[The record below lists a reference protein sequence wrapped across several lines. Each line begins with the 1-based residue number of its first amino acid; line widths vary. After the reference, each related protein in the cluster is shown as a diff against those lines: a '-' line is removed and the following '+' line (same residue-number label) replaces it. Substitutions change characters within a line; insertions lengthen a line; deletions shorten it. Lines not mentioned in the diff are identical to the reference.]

1 MRGVGAK
8 RIKHG
13 IMLTEEEKNAG
24 LTGRIIPINIEEQMK
39 SAYIDYSMS
48 VIVSRA
54 LPDVRDGMKPV
65 HRRILYDMS
74 AELNLYSDKP
84 TRKSARIVG
93 DVLGKFHPHG
103 DLSVYDAMVR
113 LAQDWSMRYPLVDGQ
128 GNFGS
133 MDGDSPAAMRY
144 TEARMKKITDEVMA
158 DIDKETVDW
167 TLNFDDT
174 IPEPTVLPTKIPLL
188 IVNGASGIAVG
199 MATNMAPHNLCEVVD
214 ACCAYIDNPEIT
226 GEEMLQYIKG
236 PDFPTG
242 GIIYGYE
249 GVREAMLTGRGR
261 VMMRA
266 KTDIEHTPSGREC
279 IVITEIPYMINKA
292 EMIKKIA
299 DMINDKKIEGI
310 SYINDESDRNGL
322 RIIIILKQDAV
333 ASVVLNTLFKNTPL
347 QTSFAVNNIALVK
360 GRPEMLPMR
369 DLIKYFIEHRHDVV
383 VRRTRYDKR
392 KAEERLHIVLGLLIA
407 QDNIDEIVRIIR
419 ASQTPDAAKQTLI
432 ERFELSDIQASAIIE
447 MRLRALTGLERGKL
461 IAERD
466 ELMKLIEHLTE
477 ILENV
482 SMQMQVIKDELL
494 EIKEK
499 YGDERRSEIVYAS
512 EEFNPEDFYA
522 DDDMVITISHMG
534 YIKRTPLA
542 EYRTQNRGGVGA
554 KGSATRDEDFI
565 EHIYVASMHNTMLFF
580 TEKGRCF
587 WLKVYEIPEGARSS
601 KGRAIQNVIQIEPDD
616 KVRAYINVKSLAD
629 AEYVNNNFI
638 IMCTKDGTI
647 KKTKL
652 EAYSRP
658 RQNGVN
664 AIVIREGDQLIE
676 AKLTSGSAEV
686 MIAAKEGKAIR
697 FNESTVRPIGRVGAG
712 VRGISIEESDEVI
725 GMICVEPDSKQDV
738 LVLSENG
745 YGKRTDL
752 DEYRITNRGGK
763 GVKTINITEKTGK
776 LISIQAVTDDNDL
789 MIINRS
795 GLTIRTAVS
804 QIRLAGRATQG
815 VRIINLREGDAI
827 ASVMAVP
834 AAGDEEEVQSAE
846 GAENGAETPAT
857 DAPSAE
863 E

>member
-1 MRGVGAK
+1 
-8 RIKHG
+8 
-13 IMLTEEEKNAG
+13 MLTEEEKNAG
-24 LTGRIIPINIEEQMK
+24 LVGRIIPINIEEQMK

-103 DLSVYDAMVR
+103 DSSVYDAMVR
-113 LAQDWSMRYPLVDGQ
+113 LAQEWSMRYPLVDGQ

-199 MATNMAPHNLCEVVD
+199 MATNMAPHNLSEVVD

-299 DMINDKKIEGI
+299 DMINEKKIEGI

-322 RIIIILKQDAV
+322 RIIIILKHDAV

-347 QTSFAVNNIALVK
+347 QTSFAVNNIALVN
-360 GRPEMLPMR
+360 GRPQMLPMR
-369 DLIKYFIEHRHDVV
+369 DLVKHFVDHRHDVV
-383 VRRTRYDKR
+383 VRRARFDLK
-392 KAEERLHIVLGLLIA
+392 KAEERLHIVQGLLIA
-407 QDNIDEIVRIIR
+407 QDNIDEIVHIIR
-419 ASQTPDAAKQTLI
+419 SSQTPDAAKQTMI
-432 ERFELSDIQASAIIE
+432 ERFNLSDIQASAIIE
-447 MRLRALTGLERGKL
+447 MRLRALTGLEYGKL

-466 ELMKLIEHLTE
+466 ELTKQIAYLKEV
-477 ILENV
+477 LENV
-482 SMQMQVIKDELL
+482 GMQMQIIKDELL

-499 YGDERRSEIVYAS
+499 YGDERRSEIVYSS

-616 KVRAYINVKSLAD
+616 KVRAYINVKRLND
-629 AEYVNNNFI
+629 EEYVNNNFI

-676 AKLTSGSAEV
+676 AKLTSGQAEV
-686 MIAAKEGKAIR
+686 MIAARDGKAIR

-712 VRGISIEESDEVI
+712 VRGISIEESDEVV

-763 GVKTINITEKTGK
+763 GVKTINVTEKTGK

-815 VRIINLREGDAI
+815 VRIINLRDGDAI

-846 GAENGAETPAT
+846 AAENGGATPEAGQ
-857 DAPSAE
+857 PAE

>member
-1 MRGVGAK
+1 
-8 RIKHG
+8 
-13 IMLTEEEKNAG
+13 MLTEEEKNAG

-113 LAQDWSMRYPLVDGQ
+113 LAQEWSMRYPLVDGQ

-199 MATNMAPHNLCEVVD
+199 MATNMAPHNLSEVVD

-226 GEEMLQYIKG
+226 GEEMLHFIKG

-299 DMINDKKIEGI
+299 DMINEKKIDGI
-310 SYINDESDRNGL
+310 SYINDESDRDGL
-322 RIIIILKQDAV
+322 RIIIILKHDAV
-333 ASVVLNTLFKNTPL
+333 ASVVLNTLYKNTPL
-347 QTSFAVNNIALVK
+347 QTSFAVNNIALVN
-360 GRPEMLPMR
+360 GRPQLLPMR
-369 DLIKYFIEHRHDVV
+369 DLVMHFVNHRHDVV
-383 VRRTRYDKR
+383 VRRTRYDLR

-407 QDNIDEIVRIIR
+407 QDNIDEIVHIIR
-419 ASQTPDAAKQTLI
+419 SSQTPDLAKQAMI

-447 MRLRALTGLERGKL
+447 MRLRALTGLEYGKLTAERDDLTKL
-461 IAERD
+461 IA
-466 ELMKLIEHLTE
+466 HLKDV
-477 ILENV
+477 LENV
-482 SMQMQVIKDELL
+482 GMQMQIVKDELL

-629 AEYVNNNFI
+629 AEYVNNNYI

-676 AKLTSGSAEV
+676 AKLTSGNAEV
-686 MIAAKEGKAIR
+686 MIAARDGKAIR

-712 VRGISIEESDEVI
+712 VRGISIEDGDEVV

-834 AAGDEEEVQSAE
+834 AAGEEEEVQPAE
-846 GAENGAETPAT
+846 GVETGGETPGA
-857 DAPSAE
+857 APAE

>member
-1 MRGVGAK
+1 
-8 RIKHG
+8 
-13 IMLTEEEKNAG
+13 MLTEEEKNAG

-103 DLSVYDAMVR
+103 DTSVYDAMVR

-199 MATNMAPHNLCEVVD
+199 MATNMAPHNLSEVVD

-249 GVREAMLTGRGR
+249 GVKEAMLTGRGR

-299 DMINDKKIEGI
+299 DMINDKKIDGI

-322 RIIIILKQDAV
+322 RIIIILKHDAV

-347 QTSFAVNNIALVK
+347 QTSFAVNNIALVN
-360 GRPEMLPMR
+360 GRPQMLPMR

-383 VRRTRYDKR
+383 VRRTRFDKR
-392 KAEERLHIVLGLLIA
+392 KAEERLHIVQGLLIA

-419 ASQTPDAAKQTLI
+419 ASQTPDAAKQTMI

-461 IAERD
+461 LAERD
-466 ELMKLIEHLTE
+466 ELEKLIAHLTE
-477 ILENV
+477 VLVNV
-482 SMQMQVIKDELL
+482 GMQMQIIKDELL

-629 AEYVNNNFI
+629 AEYVNNNYI

-676 AKLTSGSAEV
+676 AKLTSGNAEV
-686 MIAAKEGKAIR
+686 MIAARDGKAIR

-712 VRGISIEESDEVI
+712 VRGISIEDGDEVV

-834 AAGDEEEVQSAE
+834 AAGEEEEVQPAE
-846 GAENGAETPAT
+846 GVETGGETPGA
-857 DAPSAE
+857 APAE